1 MSPAS
6 APALPALPNAPPN
19 PPLFGANATKKKAGG
34 QTPQAFNA
42 SVLGAA
48 PTQQGGQTSLL
59 GQ

>member
-1 MSPAS
+1 M
-6 APALPALPNAPPN
+6 
-19 PPLFGANATKKKAGG
+19 FGANAQKKKAGG